1 MTARCASL
9 SNLKSVLLS
18 AALCFSLA
26 CAVDKTESGIP
37 SEAQSTID
45 TFTADFNAGRFEK
58 IYREASDEWRAQVS
72 LEQSTETFRRLRER
86 LGTIKQ
92 ERALTSGRQQQTPT
106 ANLPADSL
114 VLRYNTK
121 FRREEGAESYGMET
135 FTLIKRDGRYL
146 LAGYSVSSDV
156 LK

>member
-1 MTARCASL
+1 MMARVAPL
-9 SNLKSVLLS
+9 SQLKSALLFV
-18 AALCFSLA
+18 ALCFSLG

-37 SEAQSTID
+37 SEAQTAID

-58 IYREASDEWRAQVS
+58 IYREASDEWRTQVS
-72 LEQSTETFRRLRER
+72 LEQSAETFRRLRER

-92 ERALTSGRQQQTPT
+92 ERTYTGGRQQQTAT

-121 FRREEGAESYGMET
+121 FRREDGAESDGMET
-135 FTLIKRDGRYL
+135 FTLIKRDGRYM
-146 LAGYSVSSDV
+146 LAGYAVSSDV